1 MQTAQCLSAT
11 QFLGYISRQVCNIFC
26 LFLQVFN
33 ETPSYSLSRNVS
45 LLSRRERF
53 WQQFSDTLTH
63 ARSLEAINA
72 VDKQKGPK
80 ASSRSTCP
88 FEIPVRRA
96 AHDMSAQVNKYERS
110 DWNGTNLKF
119 EAAVYQFMIEWNLS
133 CRVTINSAMLKYLRQ
148 GFVSYFSPK
157 IAIQLLPNE
166 NLYVCCFRASH
177 SIQISRET
185 CWFSYNFLF
194 FLKKI

>member
-88 FEIPVRRA
+88 FEIP
-96 AHDMSAQVNKYERS
+96 ERLTTCLHKQ
-110 DWNGTNLKF
+110 TNMKDRT
-119 EAAVYQFMIEWNLS
+119 ETGQTWNLRQPFTS
-133 CRVTINSAMLKYLRQ
+133 SWLNETSHVGLRSTQQCWNIFVKVSWVTSLQKSLSNCCLTKTSMSVALGLPIQSKFR
-148 GFVSYFSPK
+148 GKPVDFST
-157 IAIQLLPNE
+157 
-166 NLYVCCFRASH
+166 
-177 SIQISRET
+177 IS
-185 CWFSYNFLF
+185 FSF
-194 FLKKI
+194 